1 MILLSVGTQ
10 LPFDRLVTA
19 VDRWAAQHREQE
31 VIAQIGPSRYVP
43 TAMKS
48 ETFIDPARFRALQAQ
63 ASLMISHAGIGSIIN
78 AMELG
83 KPIIILARDHKR
95 GEHRNGHQIAT
106 VQRFSHLPGVHVA
119 RDPEHLL
126 ALLDRIDTLAPCQPP
141 PEQEAQALIAGVRDY
156 VETAQ
161 PLPLWRIVARALR
174 GAA

>member
-19 VDRWAAQHREQE
+19 VDRWAAQHADQE
-31 VIAQIGPSRYVP
+31 VFAQIGPSTYVP

-48 ETFIDPARFRALQAQ
+48 ETFIDPIRFSALQAQ

-78 AMELG
+78 AMEMG

-95 GEHRNGHQIAT
+95 GEHRNGHQLST
-106 VQRFSHLPGVHVA
+106 VKRFAHLPGVYAA

-126 ALLDRIDTLAPCQPP
+126 ELLDRIDTLEPCQRPSQ
-141 PEQEAQALIAGVRDY
+141 QEADAFIAGMRDY
-156 VETAQ
+156 VATAR
-161 PLPLWRIVARALR
+161 PLPLWRILVRALR